1 MKTKQLGPKEILE
14 GLIRRDRLIEGLVFS
29 TDENNPYSL
38 FGNILAA
45 FRKKNAFHNPLLKKY
60 GYDDPVAFMT
70 LIYEKLTPEVLR
82 GVKTNFYAYVDTV
95 IERTLI
101 QLGDPK
107 RHKREFQR
115 LHSRLYL
122 SDPLSGKSNKVV
134 GDIVCDTIAD
144 IDVKSSEECYAD
156 MERCMQAA
164 SLNSIQREVFIA
176 KIEGKTAED
185 AAKMLGISRANYD
198 TILSRT
204 RKLLKPCVMRIF

>member
-1 MKTKQLGPKEILE
+1 MKTKLNSKKIIE
-14 GLIRRDRLIEGLVFS
+14 GLIKRDPKIERLVYS
-29 TDENNPYSL
+29 ADENTPWSI

-45 FRKKNAFHNPLLKKY
+45 FRKKNAFHNPLLKKD
-60 GYDDPVAFMT
+60 GYDDPIAFMT

-82 GVKTNFYAYVDTV
+82 GVKTNFYAYVDSV

-122 SDPLSGKSNKVV
+122 LDPLSGKSNKVV
-134 GDIVCDTIAD
+134 SDIVSDTIAD

-156 MERCMQAA
+156 IERCMQAA
-164 SLNSIQREVFIA
+164 GLNSIQREVFIA
-176 KIEGKTAED
+176 KHEGKTAED
-185 AAKMLGISRANYD
+185 AASALGISRANYD

-204 RKLLKPCVMRIF
+204 RKSLKTCYMRML